1 MGAGQ
6 ILPFS
11 PTSSAKLAALVLRTN
26 LCLALVKFSASPG
39 EIKSKIHTA
48 AHREK
53 DKGGPSPNMSL
64 CPIQR
69 VGRKGALQRKDK
81 IGNASFPQAL
91 PLGSGTWEAGLEI
104 RPEIRRLPLA
114 IQRRF
119 HSRQSVADACHDVTY
134 VCLSPD
140 PHPQALS

>member
-1 MGAGQ
+1 M
-6 ILPFS
+6 
-11 PTSSAKLAALVLRTN
+11 AALVLCTN
-26 LCLALVKFSASPG
+26 LCLALVKFSESPG

-64 CPIQR
+64 CPTQR

-91 PLGSGTWEAGLEI
+91 PLGLGTWEA
-104 RPEIRRLPLA
+104 RRQTGPVKTKKEKK
-114 IQRRF
+114 
-119 HSRQSVADACHDVTY
+119 HH
-134 VCLSPD
+134 
-140 PHPQALS
+140 